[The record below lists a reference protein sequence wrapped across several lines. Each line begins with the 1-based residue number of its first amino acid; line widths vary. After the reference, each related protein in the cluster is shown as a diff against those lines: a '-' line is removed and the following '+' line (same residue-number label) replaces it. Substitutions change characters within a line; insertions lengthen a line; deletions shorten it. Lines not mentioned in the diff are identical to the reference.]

1 MIKKKLHQPRNVHVP
16 LIEALKRAYQ
26 VVKARVIK
34 ILLRLTVREPP
45 GEIVFFFEKKREL
58 MTKKRD
64 GPSIRA
70 IWRG

>member
-1 MIKKKLHQPRNVHVP
+1 MNLCQKG
-16 LIEALKRAYQ
+16 
-26 VVKARVIK
+26 KA

-45 GEIVFFFEKKREL
+45 GEIFFFFEEKREL

-70 IWRG
+70 IWRGKVK